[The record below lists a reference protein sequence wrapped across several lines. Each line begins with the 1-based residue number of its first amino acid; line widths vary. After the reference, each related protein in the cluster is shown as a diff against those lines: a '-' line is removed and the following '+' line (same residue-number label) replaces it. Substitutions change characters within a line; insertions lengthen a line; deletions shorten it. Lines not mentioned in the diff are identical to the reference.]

1 MDYCEYKL
9 QRVQGFC
16 MKFETFVKEIIP
28 RVSEVAS
35 FRFPRPAEL
44 DYKPGQYMLVTVKS
58 GSKELMH
65 PFSFSSSP
73 TEKDCVEFT
82 KKFTESEYSTTLK
95 AFKPGAWARIDA
107 PYGTFTFMG
116 EHQKIV
122 LLAGGIGITPFL
134 SICKYCTD
142 IPLKTDIVM
151 FYGCRNESEIVFKQ
165 ELEKIAKQN
174 PNLKV
179 IFVLNEASSDWKGKV
194 GFITADLLKI
204 EVPDFKDRIFY
215 ACGPPVMVTAMGKV
229 ITDLG
234 LPSTQLK
241 FESLVGHT

>member
-1 MDYCEYKL
+1 MDSRSISYK
-9 QRVQGFC
+9 RVQGFC
-16 MKFETFVKEIIP
+16 VKFETFVKQILP
-28 RVSEVAS
+28 RVNEVAS

-58 GSKELMH
+58 GDKELMH

-73 TEKDCVEFT
+73 TEKDFIEFT
-82 KKFTESEYSTTLK
+82 KKFTASEYSTTLK
-95 AFKPGAWARIDA
+95 AFKPGDWARIDA
-107 PYGTFTFMG
+107 PYGMFTFMG

-122 LLAGGIGITPFL
+122 LIAGGIGITPFL

-142 IPLKTDIVM
+142 IHLKTDIVLL
-151 FYGCRNESEIVFKQ
+151 YGCRNESEIVFKQ
-165 ELEKIAKQN
+165 ELEKIAAQN

-179 IFVLNEASSDWKGKV
+179 IFVLNEAGSKWKGKV
-194 GFITADLLKI
+194 GFITADLLKN
-204 EVPDFKDRIFY
+204 EVPDFKDRVFY

-229 ITDLG
+229 IADLG

-241 FESLVGHT
+241 FESLAGHT